1 MDVVLEYSDV
11 ERFIRELLNDYD
23 VIAPVEKDNRYIFDQ
38 IDDPS
43 KIVCQYDTTLLP
55 CKMDLS

>member
-55 CKMDLS
+55 L